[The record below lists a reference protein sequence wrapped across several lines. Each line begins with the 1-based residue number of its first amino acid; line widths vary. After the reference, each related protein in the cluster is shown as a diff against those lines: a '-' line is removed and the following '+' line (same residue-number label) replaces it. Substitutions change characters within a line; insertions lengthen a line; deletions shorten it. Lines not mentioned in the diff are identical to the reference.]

1 MLDVLEQPQLMDACV
16 RNGFVDD
23 ALELEASVRA
33 KAALHAD
40 VPLLDAIATQAS
52 SYMGGLQAQLLAQL
66 SGPLMLPGALRCLG
80 YLRRMGGPHAL
91 TEPQLRVAFLRG
103 RTAHLAAAE
112 AALARDSPV
121 SYLLKYVELCRVHWY
136 DATTQYRTLFASDEA
151 PLTPAAARAPFAPRR
166 SAPAPTYTR
175 VLPRPADA
183 PPGSL
188 LTLSGDDGAT
198 HVVAVPPDAAAAGD
212 PMSVLLV
219 ADSRW
224 GGAPR
229 DAAHALEPR
238 ALLHGEALGAAL
250 LADWATER
258 LGELLAALELWMPR
272 VQEGSINSSSSR
284 H

>member
-151 PLTPAAARAPFAPRR
+151 PLTPARLRG
-166 SAPAPTYTR
+166 R
-175 VLPRPADA
+175 VRVRV
-183 PPGSL
+183 G
-188 LTLSGDDGAT
+188 
-198 HVVAVPPDAAAAGD
+198 
-212 PMSVLLV
+212 
-219 ADSRW
+219 
-224 GGAPR
+224 
-229 DAAHALEPR
+229 
-238 ALLHGEALGAAL
+238 LGL
-250 LADWATER
+250 GLR
-258 LGELLAALELWMPR
+258 LGLGLGLGLGP
-272 VQEGSINSSSSR
+272 GPG
-284 H
+284 

>member
-1 MLDVLEQPQLMDACV
+1 MGAATSGIEARGTNTLLLSRLADVLDVLEQPQLMDACV

-136 DATTQYRTLFASDEA
+136 DAATQYRTLFASDEA

-198 HVVAVPPDAAAAGD
+198 HVQP
-212 PMSVLLV
+212 
-219 ADSRW
+219 
-224 GGAPR
+224 
-229 DAAHALEPR
+229 
-238 ALLHGEALGAAL
+238 
-250 LADWATER
+250 
-258 LGELLAALELWMPR
+258 
-272 VQEGSINSSSSR
+272 
-284 H
+284 